1 MDKLV
6 RKIEVPLGIKAIEK
20 AGLYIVQK
28 KDLDRLAEVAADAY
42 QDYPLH
48 NWFTKGKY
56 DAKASKLIMQI
67 SLKTMTEDAVIYADS
82 EEINGFA
89 VWLPFGFTGSKT
101 LPFLMNGGLS
111 LIFHSGFGIIG
122 RLLTYET
129 YAMNLKKEFT
139 ENYDWYLYNLSIKK
153 DAQGKG
159 IASKLMRP
167 MLQFCDDERMV
178 AYLETNK
185 ESNVG
190 LYRHYGFDLM
200 KEEQIPKSTVTHY
213 AMVRKPKEQKWKKRV
228 NIKPSSNK
236 TEANKMQ
243 NEKKEL
249 LKKFKT
255 VIDDLMDHYE
265 EYTDEEKAQIK
276 EIFQKVAELNTILD
290 KYDIEAKFDWNEY
303 FTLVGQCFDSTP
315 YIF

>member
-1 MDKLV
+1 M
-6 RKIEVPLGIKAIEK
+6 EK
-20 AGLYIVQK
+20 AGLYLVQK
-28 KDLDRLAEVAADAY
+28 KDLPRLAEVAADAY

-56 DAKASKLIMQI
+56 DKIASKLIMEI

-101 LPFLMNGGLS
+101 LPFLLSGGLK
-111 LIFHSGFGIIG
+111 LIFHSGLGIID

-129 YAMNLKKEFT
+129 YAMNLKKQFT
-139 ENYDWYLYNLSIKK
+139 DNYDWYLYNLSIKR

-167 MLQFCDDERMV
+167 MLSFCDDERMV

-190 LYRHYGFDLM
+190 LYTHYGFSLM
-200 KEEQIPKSTVTHY
+200 KEELIPKTDVVHY
-213 AMVRKPKEQKWKKRV
+213 AMVRQPKGE
-228 NIKPSSNK
+228 
-236 TEANKMQ
+236 
-243 NEKKEL
+243 
-249 LKKFKT
+249 
-255 VIDDLMDHYE
+255 
-265 EYTDEEKAQIK
+265 
-276 EIFQKVAELNTILD
+276 
-290 KYDIEAKFDWNEY
+290 
-303 FTLVGQCFDSTP
+303 
-315 YIF
+315 

>member
-6 RKIEVPLGIKAIEK
+6 RKIEIPLAKRAIEK

-28 KDLDRLAEVAADAY
+28 KDMDRLAEVAADAY
-42 QDYPLH
+42 KDYPLH

-56 DAKASKLIMQI
+56 DAIASHLIMQI

-89 VWLPFGFTGSKT
+89 VWLPFGFSGSKT
-101 LPFLMNGGLS
+101 LPFLLNGGLK
-111 LIFHSGFGIIG
+111 LIFHSGLGIIG
-122 RLLTYET
+122 RLLTYEN

-139 ENYDWYLYNLSIKK
+139 DNYDWYLYNLSIKK

-185 ESNVG
+185 EANVG
-190 LYRHYGFDLM
+190 LYQHYGFDLM
-200 KEEQIPKSTVTHY
+200 KEEIIPKTNVTHY
-213 AMVRKPKEQKWKKRV
+213 SMVRNPKGE
-228 NIKPSSNK
+228 
-236 TEANKMQ
+236 
-243 NEKKEL
+243 
-249 LKKFKT
+249 
-255 VIDDLMDHYE
+255 
-265 EYTDEEKAQIK
+265 
-276 EIFQKVAELNTILD
+276 
-290 KYDIEAKFDWNEY
+290 
-303 FTLVGQCFDSTP
+303 
-315 YIF
+315 

>member
-6 RKIEVPLGIKAIEK
+6 RKIELPLAKKAIER
-20 AGLYIVQK
+20 AGLYIVQENE
-28 KDLDRLAEVAADAY
+28 LDRLAEVAADAY
-42 QDYPLH
+42 RDYPLH

-67 SLKTMTEDAVIYADS
+67 SLKTMTQDAVIYADS

-101 LPFLMNGGLS
+101 VPFLLNGGLQ
-111 LIFHSGFGIIG
+111 LILHCGLGVIG

-129 YAMNLKKEFT
+129 YAMRLKKAFT

-159 IASKLMRP
+159 LASKLMRP

-185 ESNVG
+185 EANVG

-200 KEEQIPKSTVTHY
+200 KEELIPKSPVTHY
-213 AMVRKPKEQKWKKRV
+213 AMVRRPIGKE
-228 NIKPSSNK
+228 
-236 TEANKMQ
+236 
-243 NEKKEL
+243 
-249 LKKFKT
+249 
-255 VIDDLMDHYE
+255 
-265 EYTDEEKAQIK
+265 
-276 EIFQKVAELNTILD
+276 
-290 KYDIEAKFDWNEY
+290 
-303 FTLVGQCFDSTP
+303 
-315 YIF
+315 

>member
-6 RKIEVPLGIKAIEK
+6 RKIEIPLAKNAIEK
-20 AGLYIVQK
+20 AGLYIVQE

-42 QDYPLH
+42 KDYPLH

-56 DAKASKLIMQI
+56 DPKASKLIMQI
-67 SLKTMTEDAVIYADS
+67 SLRTMSEDAVVYADS

-101 LPFLMNGGLS
+101 LPFLANGGMS
-111 LIFHSGFGIIG
+111 LILHSGPGIIG

-139 ENYDWYLYNLSIKK
+139 DNYDWYLYNLSIRK

-178 AYLETNK
+178 VYLETNK

-190 LYRHYGFDLM
+190 LYQHYGFELM

-213 AMVRKPKEQKWKKRV
+213 AMVRGP
-228 NIKPSSNK
+228 IYNK
-236 TEANKMQ
+236 
-243 NEKKEL
+243 
-249 LKKFKT
+249 
-255 VIDDLMDHYE
+255 
-265 EYTDEEKAQIK
+265 
-276 EIFQKVAELNTILD
+276 
-290 KYDIEAKFDWNEY
+290 
-303 FTLVGQCFDSTP
+303 
-315 YIF
+315 